1 MVSAVWCYQ
10 KYEGNV
16 GMKAD
21 NIINSNKKTIFR
33 FVMAGVGVVLIIII
47 ATVLLRPEEEHTNRS
62 RTQNGIMVSQG
73 DIANN
78 HIKRDYSDNFTID
91 ADITAPFNGNAKI
104 LYAKRAVPDEQKLV
118 SLFMNG
124 KSPKR
129 QVASYDSN
137 CVSYTEGEAFITI
150 SLEDGSVAAASK
162 KISQI
167 ALPTDNLTTKYDSW
181 KYANMLPNYNTVY
194 HVENLDFMKREDAA
208 DCAYSVLKQ
217 LHISASREDV
227 EIYAIDCETMQAYQD
242 NVKKEDPD
250 SAANYD
256 IKDKFDKDDEF
267 YIVCFTAI
275 QDQIP
280 ITHALYYL
288 WKSEDKVMLGSN
300 IKMYVSKK
308 GVFFLDVNGLYTVQ
322 GTAETPDQFLNVQ
335 EAADSAFKAY
345 DSVITSDKATVD
357 EIRFEYAPISYNQ
370 KRNEAKLTPV
380 WTFHLNKETAN
391 IGITEELI
399 LINAVTGECI
409 N

>member
-10 KYEGNV
+10 KYERNV
-16 GMKAD
+16 GVKAD
-21 NIINSNKKTIFR
+21 NIINPNKKTIFR

-91 ADITAPFNGNAKI
+91 ADITG
-104 LYAKRAVPDEQKLV
+104 KR
-118 SLFMNG
+118 
-124 KSPKR
+124 PKR

-137 CVSYTEGEAFITI
+137 FVSYIEGEAFITI
-150 SLEDGSVAAASK
+150 SLEDGRVVASSK

-167 ALPTDNLTTKYDSW
+167 ALPTENLTTKYDSW
-181 KYANMLPNYNTVY
+181 KYIDMSPNYNTVY

-250 SAANYD
+250 SVVNYD

-308 GVFFLDVNGLYTVQ
+308 GVFFLDVDGLYTVQ
-322 GTAETPDQFLNVQ
+322 GTAETPEQFLNVQ

-370 KRNEAKLTPV
+370 KFNEAKLTPV
-380 WTFHLNKETAN
+380 WTFHLNKETVN
-391 IGITEELI
+391 IGMTEEVI